1 MSISLIFQLKSI
13 KFFAVSSCINS
24 VQFVLMA
31 LINIDT
37 AIKRAVQ
44 KLKKLSPPEGI
55 EILTYKRNRGVSI
68 LKMGED
74 LLSVR
79 ERGYEVNEFSV
90 SFDDLPKLLK
100 SISKREFPRSRKVR
114 IYQLAS
120 PEEEGQDR
128 KKL

>member
-1 MSISLIFQLKSI
+1 
-13 KFFAVSSCINS
+13 
-24 VQFVLMA
+24 MA

-37 AIKRAVQ
+37 AIKRAIQ
-44 KLKKLSPPEGI
+44 KLKKLSPPEGM

-68 LKMGED
+68 LKIDEN

-79 ERGYEVNEFSV
+79 ERGYEENEFSV
-90 SFDDLPKLLK
+90 SFNDLPKLLK

-114 IYQLAS
+114 IYQLAN

>member
-1 MSISLIFQLKSI
+1 
-13 KFFAVSSCINS
+13 
-24 VQFVLMA
+24 MA

-37 AIKRAVQ
+37 AIKRSIQ
-44 KLKKLSPPEGI
+44 MLKKLSPPQGL

-68 LKMGED
+68 LKMDED

-79 ERGYEVNEFSV
+79 ERGYEENEYSV
-90 SFDDLPKLLK
+90 SFAALPKLLK

-120 PEEEGQDR
+120 LEEEGRER

>member
-1 MSISLIFQLKSI
+1 
-13 KFFAVSSCINS
+13 
-24 VQFVLMA
+24 MA

-37 AIKRAVQ
+37 AIKRSIQ
-44 KLKKLSPPEGI
+44 MLKKLSPLQGL

-68 LKMGED
+68 VKMDED
-74 LLSVR
+74 LFAVR
-79 ERGYEVNEFSV
+79 ERGYEENKYSV
-90 SFDDLPKLLK
+90 SFDALPKLLK

-120 PEEEGQDR
+120 LEEEGMER

>member
-1 MSISLIFQLKSI
+1 
-13 KFFAVSSCINS
+13 
-24 VQFVLMA
+24 MA

-37 AIKRAVQ
+37 AIKRALQ
-44 KLKKLSPPEGI
+44 KLKKLSPPEGV

-68 LKMGED
+68 LKIDED

-79 ERGYEVNEFSV
+79 ERGYEENEFSV
-90 SFDDLPKLLK
+90 SFNDLSKLLK

-114 IYQLAS
+114 VYQLAN